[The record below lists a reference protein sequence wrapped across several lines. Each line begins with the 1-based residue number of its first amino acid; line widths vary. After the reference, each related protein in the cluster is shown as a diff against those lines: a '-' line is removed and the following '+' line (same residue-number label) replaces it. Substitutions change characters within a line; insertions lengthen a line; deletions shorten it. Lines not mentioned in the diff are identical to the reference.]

1 MEFTLKVQGS
11 EFRVYES
18 CFEVWGIGYG
28 PQVKKVSGVKD
39 LRHSFEIFARK
50 ALGHNLL

>member
-1 MEFTLKVQGS
+1 MGLVLRFGAVGRGQ
-11 EFRVYES
+11 
-18 CFEVWGIGYG
+18 
-28 PQVKKVSGVKD
+28 QVKKVSGVKD